1 MIKIANELQLMTIS
15 KLKNLLQ
22 CLFISI
28 ALMFSSCDKQTGLVT
43 KDDCSTIRGFWMRN
57 SQAGIEYW
65 DFNSHQQGGA
75 IKGKLE
81 NGNCEVTD
89 GFYINRNYLDTLI
102 LSKDDKLDTFGMKL
116 TCKTISLRK
125 IQNKVMSK
133 DTMLYQQ
140 VFGSPCNFAE
150 TQYVCPDSPSLKE
163 LSRFYAYLRM
173 IRIKYWET
181 ILLLLSFVILFKHIK
196 QRVFLFSFLK
206 FSLIISLLILGI
218 YYGSENEL
226 YKERQIC
233 IFCNLSP
240 TFYPQY
246 TLYEFGVMSEGT
258 LIKKGSNTYWVFA
271 FINCYMIAA
280 IFSPWLVWKKHKLKF
295 DFGNVILNTIAR
307 IFSEFSVHIVIIMM
321 WVFLILLFLTSLIHT
336 RDHYNVLVLAI
347 SLFLYF
353 LFCRHIF
360 YNYFYFDKLE
370 IERIREEAK
379 SSWEKVWNW
388 LTHLLW

>member
-1 MIKIANELQLMTIS
+1 MTKIKYFPQY
-15 KLKNLLQ
+15 
-22 CLFISI
+22 LFIFI
-28 ALMFSSCDKQTGLVT
+28 ALTFSSCGKLTGLVT

-57 SQAGIEYW
+57 SQTGIEYW
-65 DFNSHQQGGA
+65 DFNSNQQGGA

-89 GFYINRNYLDTLI
+89 GFYIKRNYLDTII
-102 LSKDDKLDTFGMKL
+102 LSKDDKLDTFGIKL
-116 TCKTISLRK
+116 TCKTITLRK
-125 IQNKVMSK
+125 IQDKVMSK

-150 TQYVCPDSPSLKE
+150 TQYVCPDSPTLKE
-163 LSRFYAYLRM
+163 LSRLYAYLRM
-173 IRIKYWET
+173 IRIKYWEE
-181 ILLLLSFVILFKHIK
+181 ILLLLSFAVLFKHLK
-196 QRVFLFSFLK
+196 ERAFLFSFLK
-206 FSLIISLLILGI
+206 FSLIISILILGI

-240 TFYPQY
+240 AYYPQY
-246 TLYEFGVMSEGT
+246 TLYEFNLNSEGI
-258 LIKKGSNTYWVFA
+258 LIKKGSYTYWVFS
-271 FINCYMIAA
+271 FLNCFMIAA
-280 IFSPWLVWKKHKLKF
+280 IFSSWLAWKKHKMKF
-295 DFGNVILNTIAR
+295 DFGNIILNTIAR

-321 WVFLILLFLTSLIHT
+321 WIMLILLFMTSLIHT
-336 RDHYNVLVLAI
+336 KDHYNVLVLAI

-370 IERIREEAK
+370 KERIREEVK
-379 SSWEKVWNW
+379 SSWEKIWTW
-388 LTHLLW
+388 LTHLM